1 MSSESAPTPAT
12 EDEADFRSTRA
23 VRQHDADVLDEAR
36 ATLNAVQGKYGGTY
50 DAGLRF
56 AAGVLEAMAYEHRN
70 AEFIAHVR
78 HMSSTPVP
86 AAPPSA
92 PGWAEGQPAWVRHHD
107 EPEMSLCTWSAER
120 QLWMRNG
127 EPFSIQPAAVTP
139 LSPVPVGHVVINPAE
154 ALGLADEW
162 HEAAQA
168 VTNTDPAS
176 LARRAVY
183 LRCAA
188 DLRAVRGLAGE
199 KGQAT

>member
-154 ALGLADEW
+154 IEAIAISLDWCARNGATLNTAELRVL
-162 HEAAQA
+162 AAQ
-168 VTNTDPAS
+168 V
-176 LARRAVY
+176 RR
-183 LRCAA
+183 
-188 DLRAVRGLAGE
+188 LAGE
-199 KGQAT
+199 KGQAE